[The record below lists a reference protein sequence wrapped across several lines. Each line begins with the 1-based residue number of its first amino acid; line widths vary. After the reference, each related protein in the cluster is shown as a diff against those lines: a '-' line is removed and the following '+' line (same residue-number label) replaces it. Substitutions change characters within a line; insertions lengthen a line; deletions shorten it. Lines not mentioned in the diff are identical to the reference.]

1 MSRDRC
7 DEEEQRAVRRDG
19 AEPNGGAKGVGDDRP
34 SLADRKM
41 VTAALVVAMTVAAL
55 EQLVVTPAMPTIIAQ
70 LKGFDI
76 YPWVISAYLLAATV
90 STPVY
95 GKLADLFGRR
105 PVLLFGLGLFSLGS
119 ALSGLA
125 ASMPQLIAMRTIQ
138 GLGAGA
144 VGPIVLTILGD
155 IFTLEERA
163 RVQGVFSAVWGLSS
177 IAGPTIGGALTDHA
191 GWRWVFLI
199 SIPFAAAAA
208 WMLVRYYHEP
218 DVKRTVAPVDWA
230 GATLLT
236 VGLSLFLYLVLDG
249 SRHGWLF
256 DGAVLGAS
264 LGLLGWF
271 VVCERRAADPILPM
285 DLMARPVILASVVGS
300 GLIGVI
306 LFGIDTYVPLYIQGV
321 RGGTA
326 TMAGRALTPLF
337 LAWAVSVTVA
347 ARAVVRWGFRR
358 AGLIGS
364 AFIAAGTFALAF
376 GAAYPAWTVWAFRTG
391 LIVTGIGM
399 GPTSLSFILAVQNS
413 VRWGQRG
420 VATGAVTLFRTIGG
434 AVGVGLLGAT
444 LGYELAHRLA
454 AAGAVGVDV
463 VAALRP
469 ETHAALSTAQL
480 ALVQANLGRTLRDVY
495 LQMGGAALGCLVCS
509 FWLTGRRETD
519 PAPATDAATADGA
532 ARAPDDL
539 VLTTVEF

>member
-1 MSRDRC
+1 MPEDFREQSVMSSEGRVEESESPAIQDR
-7 DEEEQRAVRRDG
+7 R
-19 AEPNGGAKGVGDDRP
+19 
-34 SLADRKM
+34 M
-41 VTAALVVAMTVAAL
+41 VTAALVVAMTVTAM
-55 EQLVVTPAMPTIIAQ
+55 EQLVVSPAMPTIIAQ
-70 LKGFDI
+70 LKGFEI

-119 ALSGLA
+119 ILSGLA
-125 ASMPQLIAMRTIQ
+125 MSMPQLIVMRFIQ

-163 RVQGVFSAVWGLSS
+163 RVQGVFSAVWGISS
-177 IAGPTIGGALTDHA
+177 VAGPTIGGALTDSV

-199 SIPFAAAAA
+199 SLPFAAVAS

-218 DVKRTVAPVDWA
+218 DVKRNVAPIDWT
-230 GATLLT
+230 GAALLT
-236 VGLSLFLYLVLDG
+236 AGLSVFLYIVLDG
-249 SRHGWLF
+249 PSHGWVF
-256 DGAVLGAS
+256 DGSLLGISAVLLGA
-264 LGLLGWF
+264 F
-271 VVCERRAADPILPM
+271 VVCERRADDPILPM
-285 DLMARPVILASVVGS
+285 DLMARPVILASVIGS
-300 GLIGVI
+300 CLIGVI
-306 LFGIDTYVPLYIQGV
+306 LFGIETYVPLYIQGV

-358 AGLIGS
+358 AGVIGS
-364 AFIAAGTFALAF
+364 ALITLGTFALAV
-376 GAAYPAWTVWAFRTG
+376 GASYPDWSVFAFRGG
-391 LIVTGIGM
+391 LVIVGMGM

-413 VRWGQRG
+413 VAWGQRG

-434 AVGVGLLGAT
+434 AVGVGMLGAT

-454 AAGAVGVDV
+454 DAGAVGVDV

-469 ETHAALSTAQL
+469 ETHAALSAAQL
-480 ALVQANLGRTLRDVY
+480 TLVQSNLGRTLRDVY
-495 LQMGGAALGCLVCS
+495 LQIGVTAIGCLVCS
-509 FWLTGRRETD
+509 LWLTGRGK
-519 PAPATDAATADGA
+519 PAEAATKQVRKPDHHQEDLALA
-532 ARAPDDL
+532 AA
-539 VLTTVEF
+539 EF